1 MRYFKSQ
8 FMLVAVS
15 LCVLIASFV
24 LSMFA
29 PLGLADRGVP
39 PAASNNV
46 AGNENRLTAY
56 ETVATHWS
64 WQRGEAKTETMSLT
78 EQDLV
83 KYPFTPQSVFDA
95 LHAVKL
101 DADGNVILDHDALI
115 SLDETLERIHNRL
128 DENTVSVLVNLIHQS
143 LSGQAGL
150 QLGELV
156 ENYYYFLEAKEVFS
170 RVNEDILTKQDVDP
184 LISIEQ
190 DEGLYAELQALRE
203 VYLGSDV
210 TANLFRVSDANAQY
224 MFESMKLEATQN
236 LTFQEREQKRKD
248 IHAQYIAQSVNVLNW
263 PVRYSTFLS
272 AKQAITSSS
281 IDMQEKVKQVHA
293 LLSQHFSPE
302 ELTRI
307 EHLKLNEI

>member
-1 MRYFKSQ
+1 
-8 FMLVAVS
+8 MLVAVS
-15 LCVLIASFV
+15 LCVLIACLL
-24 LSMFA
+24 LSMFV
-29 PLGLADRGVP
+29 PLGQAERDVV
-39 PAASNNV
+39 ASAHNTSDVEGSQN
-46 AGNENRLTAY
+46 ALTRY
-56 ETVATHWS
+56 ETVASNWR
-64 WQRGEAKTETMSLT
+64 WQRGEAQTEPMSLND
-78 EQDLV
+78 QQV
-83 KYPFTPQSVFDA
+83 AKYPFTPQSVFDA

-101 DADGNVILDHDALI
+101 DVDGNVVLDHDALV

-128 DENTVSVLVNLIHQS
+128 DEESVGVLVNLIHQS
-143 LSGQAGL
+143 LPGQAGL

-156 ENYYYFLEAKEVFS
+156 ENYYHFLESKESFS
-170 RVNEDILTKQDVDP
+170 RINEGLLVKQDVDP

-190 DEGLYAELQALRE
+190 DIGLYAELQALRE
-203 VYLGSDV
+203 VHLGSDV
-210 TANLFRVSDANAQY
+210 TAELFRVSDANAQY

-248 IHAQYIAQSVNVLNW
+248 IQAQYIAQSVNVLNW

-281 IDMQEKVKQVHA
+281 IDIQEKVKQVNA

-307 EHLKLNEI
+307 EYLKLNEI